1 MATLSIGK
9 AWEDSIAF
17 VRREWQLLFPVA
29 FLFVA
34 LPVAIL
40 QQMVPPEMAQWAMAP
55 QGDPPMLPPSFWL
68 AVALTSLIT
77 SFGSLALYALAL
89 LPGISVAEALQLGV
103 RRFGTLVLI
112 MLVFMGAL
120 LALTIALTL
129 LFVGLGFLSKAVA
142 AVLAILLGLA
152 IMVLGVLAGVR
163 MILLNPVLIDTA
175 LGPVDA
181 IRRSWTL
188 ARGHFWRLFGF
199 ILVIAI
205 FSFVVTQAAAAVF
218 GSIAGLLGGATAA
231 QAVGELASIII
242 STVVQVYFLVM
253 LARIYRQLD
262 AA

>member
-40 QQMVPPEMAQWAMAP
+40 QQMVPPQMAQWAMAP
-55 QGDPPMLPPSFWL
+55 RGEPPMLPGSFWL
-68 AVALTSLIT
+68 AIALTSLIT

-89 LPGISVAEALQLGV
+89 RPGISVGEALQLGV
-103 RRFGTLVLI
+103 RRFGTLVLVLLI
-112 MLVFMGAL
+112 FMGVILAAGIVLALVFVAL
-120 LALTIALTL
+120 S
-129 LFVGLGFLSKAVA
+129 FVSSSVA
-142 AVLAILLGLA
+142 
-152 IMVLGVLAGVR
+152 GVLALLFSFAAVIFGIVVGVR
-163 MILLNPVLIDTA
+163 MILLNPILIDTA
-175 LGPVDA
+175 LGPVEA

-188 ARGHFWRLFGF
+188 AKRHFWRLFGF
-199 ILVIAI
+199 IMVIGI
-205 FSFVVTQAAAAVF
+205 LSFIVTQAAAVVF

-231 QAVGELASIII
+231 QIVGGLASIVV

-262 AA
+262 AS

>member
-1 MATLSIGK
+1 MTTLSIGK

-40 QQMVPPEMAQWAMAP
+40 QQMVPPEMTQWAMTRE
-55 QGDPPMLPPSFWL
+55 GDPPVLPASFWM
-68 AVALTSLIT
+68 AIMLTSLIT

-89 LPGISVAEALQLGV
+89 RPGISVGEALQLGV
-103 RRFGTLVLI
+103 RRFGTLLLI
-112 MLVFMGAL
+112 MLVFMGAM

-129 LFVGLGFLSKAVA
+129 FFVGFSILSKAVA
-142 AVLAILLGLA
+142 AVLAIVLGLA
-152 IMVLGVLAGVR
+152 AIVLGVLVGVR
-163 MILLNPVLIDTA
+163 MMLLNPVLIDTA

-188 ARGHFWRLFGF
+188 AKGHFWRLFGF

-205 FSFVVTQAAAAVF
+205 FSFVVTQAAAVVF

-231 QAVGELASIII
+231 RVVGELASIII
-242 STVVQVYFLVM
+242 STVAQVYFLVM
-253 LARIYRQLD
+253 LSRIYRQLE